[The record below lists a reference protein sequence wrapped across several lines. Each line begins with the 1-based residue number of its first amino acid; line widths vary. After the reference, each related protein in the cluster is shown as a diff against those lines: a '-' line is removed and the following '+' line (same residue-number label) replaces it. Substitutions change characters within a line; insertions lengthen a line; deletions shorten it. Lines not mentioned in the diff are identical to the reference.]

1 MDVVRL
7 MTDTQVFCEDPI
19 TGTRILSLPENAI
32 LVVEEKATSKNPVYT
47 VEYDGYHGIEI
58 VPEMCEE
65 VENDDYVSYEKPVVK
80 HAIPSWESNCPYQLS
95 VERDQSYLVSMEKED
110 YYYAT
115 PMKESSSGKEG
126 WIQKSLLAWI
136 VC

>member
-1 MDVVRL
+1 MVRL
-7 MTDTQVFCEDPI
+7 VTDTDVFCEDPI
-19 TGTRILSLPENAI
+19 TGSHTLSLPKDAI

-47 VEYDGYHGIEI
+47 VEYDGHHGIEI
-58 VPEMCEE
+58 APEMCEE
-65 VENDDYVSYEKPVVK
+65 VLNDEYVNYEEPMMK
-80 HAIPSWESNCPYQLS
+80 HAVRSWESNCPYQLS
-95 VERDQSYLVSMEKED
+95 VKQNQSFLVSMEKED

-115 PMKESSSGKEG
+115 LMEDSSPGKEG